1 MSEYRFFSPDP
12 QDWHILRQIA
22 DIDAQAFGSDG
33 ISVFNLS
40 QFTRS
45 GAVFCLLDGDSVLAE
60 TVLLRNLHDNG
71 AVVFGFAV
79 DTSRHGQGLGAI
91 MIQHLVKT
99 ARAAGLAYLELTVNP
114 DNIAAKKLYLEKAGF
129 YKKAELSDHPQKGEP
144 RWLLRLDLQSDKVGQ

>member
-1 MSEYRFFSPDP
+1 MTEYRFVSPDP
-12 QDWHILRQIA
+12 QDWPILHQIA

-45 GAVFCLLDGDSVLAE
+45 GAVFCLLAGDCVVAE
-60 TVLLRNLHDNG
+60 TVLLRNVHDDG

-79 DTSRHGQGLGAI
+79 DNARHGQGLGSI
-91 MIQHLVKT
+91 MIQHLIKT
-99 ARAAGLAYLELTVNP
+99 ATASGIAYLELTVNP
-114 DNIAAKKLYLEKAGF
+114 ENLAAKRLYIEKAGF

-144 RWLLRLDLQSDKVGQ
+144 RWLLRLDINT